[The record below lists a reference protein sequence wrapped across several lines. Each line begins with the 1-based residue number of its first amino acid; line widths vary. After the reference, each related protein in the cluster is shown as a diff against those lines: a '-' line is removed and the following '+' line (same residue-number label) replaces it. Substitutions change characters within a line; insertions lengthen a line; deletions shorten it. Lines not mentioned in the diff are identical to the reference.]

1 MTTIR
6 LGIATVR
13 SYSSNGPYFPAT
25 QGVYQAAS
33 LKDILFHTRLCM
45 EDNDYLIGVFD
56 GNGECKGIWEDTA
69 EAVPGPAGGEKPD
82 YVLYRPG
89 DLPAGMWNLMV
100 SKFKRV

>member
-1 MTTIR
+1 MADYQTMT
-6 LGIATVR
+6 TVR

-56 GNGECKGIWEDTA
+56 DNGKCKGIWEDT
-69 EAVPGPAGGEKPD
+69 EEVMEKPN

-89 DLPAGMWNLMV
+89 DLPVGIWHLMV
-100 SKFKRV
+100 GKFKRV